1 MANFHNT
8 VPPKCLAGLSSDQK
22 KRLFEAGCLYLLGK
36 ESTFAYLC
44 FEEISERTVEV
55 LFNKAL
61 CCYLVEW
68 YEECYNLLQE
78 AESLLS
84 IKSISQQ
91 VHIPNSFD
99 RCTKQDDLHLC
110 PMPLDAPQAVITMQV
125 LYLKADVAFHL
136 RLFEEVRRIIGIF
149 QKPCCRINNLL
160 DKIKDDNNA

>member
-1 MANFHNT
+1 M
-8 VPPKCLAGLSSDQK
+8 
-22 KRLFEAGCLYLLGK
+22 
-36 ESTFAYLC
+36 
-44 FEEISERTVEV
+44 
-55 LFNKAL
+55 
-61 CCYLVEW
+61 
-68 YEECYNLLQE
+68 
-78 AESLLS
+78 
-84 IKSISQQ
+84 SQQ

-136 RLFEEVRRIIGIF
+136 RLFEEVRRIIGMF